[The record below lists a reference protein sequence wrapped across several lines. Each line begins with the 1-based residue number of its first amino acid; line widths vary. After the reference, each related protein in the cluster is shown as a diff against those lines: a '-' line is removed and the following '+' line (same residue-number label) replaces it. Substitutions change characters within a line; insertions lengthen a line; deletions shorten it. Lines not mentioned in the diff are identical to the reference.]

1 MPRYVDVDN
10 IGSFMVCAFPDDE
23 YAIGWNE
30 AIAKIE
36 TSAPTADVAPVIH
49 GHWIVTDNGVNGKTA
64 DCSVCGSHFVYFK
77 GHLQIDKMP
86 GCPKCLAK
94 MDEEMKE
101 NA

>member
-36 TSAPTADVAPVIH
+36 TSAPTADVEPIVHA
-49 GHWIVTDNGVNGKTA
+49 HWRYMGMTHDGLYIYA
-64 DCSVCGSHFVYFK
+64 CLECGRRIFIASSSSLKYYPYCHC
-77 GHLQIDKMP
+77 G
-86 GCPKCLAK
+86 AR
-94 MDEEMKE
+94 MDEEVRDK
-101 NA
+101 